1 MAITLKPINR
11 QRVTFTI
18 KGTAPLIQHKWSEK
32 AKAQIRDKKLGDK
45 AKKREKLDMDA
56 EFKAATYLTDD
67 DRYGIPILAFKAS
80 LIGAAHKDIGLEK
93 TLVKKSFF
101 VPCTD
106 SNMIVPMECSD
117 PIMREDYVRVG
128 VSGTDL
134 RYRPEFKDWSVEIT
148 AEIDADMLTID
159 NIAMLINRAGF
170 GVGIGEWRPEKGGEF
185 GRFKIDQTK
194 PIDVEV
200 LTDG

>member
-18 KGTAPLIQHKWSEK
+18 KGTSPIIQHKWSEK
-32 AKAQIRDKKLGDK
+32 AKKEIRDKKLGDK
-45 AKKREKLDMDA
+45 KKNRDKLDMDA
-56 EFKAATYLTDD
+56 EYQSAMYKTDAGE
-67 DRYGIPILAFKAS
+67 YGIPVLAFKAS
-80 LIGAAHKDIGLEK
+80 LIGAAHKDLGLEK
-93 TLVKKSFF
+93 TLVKKAFF

-117 PIMREDYVRVG
+117 PVMREDYVRVG
-128 VSGTDL
+128 MSGTDL

-148 AEIDADMLTID
+148 AEIDADMLTIE

-185 GRFKIDQTK
+185 GRFQIDQTK

-200 LTDG
+200 LVDG